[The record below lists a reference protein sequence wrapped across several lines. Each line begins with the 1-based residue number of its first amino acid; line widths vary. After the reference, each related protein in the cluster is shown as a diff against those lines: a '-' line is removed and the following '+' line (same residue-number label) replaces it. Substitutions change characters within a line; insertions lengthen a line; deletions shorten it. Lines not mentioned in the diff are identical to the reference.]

1 MLRHRLH
8 CTIVR
13 AGSSG
18 AGACALPAARAGTAG
33 QEQGQGP
40 REEQREWA
48 VLNEVVID
56 RGISSFLGSL
66 ECFCDG
72 AFVTHVQV
80 GGAITEG
87 GTGGGRPR
95 LSGPV

>member
-13 AGSSG
+13 AGGCG
-18 AGACALPAARAGTAG
+18 AGACALPAARAGSSG

-40 REEQREWA
+40 HEEQREWA

-80 GGAITEG
+80 GGAMASGEN
-87 GTGGGRPR
+87 GGGRARP
-95 LSGPV
+95 SGPV